1 MRILAV
7 IPARAGSKGIP
18 NKNLRM
24 VAGHPLIYYSLMNAV
39 NSKYITDVVVT
50 SDSYDIQTL
59 TRQLGINVIER
70 EESLCADE
78 TTLDDVVIDAVRRIQ
93 GDFDYIVTLQPTS
106 PTLKKETLDNAIK
119 YEIENGF
126 DSLISV
132 INKPHL
138 AWKKGK
144 VDRVEPAYERRV
156 NRQYLPPYYAE
167 TGAFVISSRNLLDR
181 GVRIDGNIGVYEIP
195 EDESIDIDTFTDLIA
210 ASEILSRK
218 KIAIYVNGNN
228 KRGIGHIY
236 RALEIADELYVK
248 PDIFFD
254 KNQTDIS
261 SFGNTKHQV
270 IAINGITE
278 LFSICAERD
287 YDIFINDILSTSIDY
302 MIGLRISLP
311 NAKIINI
318 EDDGEG
324 AYKADAVINALFRQS
339 NIVNAYDGEKYYI
352 CRKLFLFYDPIEIRD
367 TVKTMF
373 VCFGGA
379 DPQNYT
385 DRIIRMI
392 IKPEYKE
399 YRFIIAIGKAK
410 ENIDELLAYNSYG
423 NIEVYYDVP
432 NMPELMSQADFA
444 VASRGRT
451 CYELAMLGIPT
462 ISISENERELKHEFV
477 TAENGFTAIG
487 VDPEDDVVEEHIKM
501 YFSMSKQVR
510 KHYQD
515 ILLSHDLRSGRKNFQ
530 MIINSL

>member
-1 MRILAV
+1 M
-7 IPARAGSKGIP
+7 
-18 NKNLRM
+18 
-24 VAGHPLIYYSLMNAV
+24 
-39 NSKYITDVVVT
+39 
-50 SDSYDIQTL
+50 
-59 TRQLGINVIER
+59 
-70 EESLCADE
+70 
-78 TTLDDVVIDAVRRIQ
+78 
-93 GDFDYIVTLQPTS
+93 
-106 PTLKKETLDNAIK
+106 
-119 YEIENGF
+119 
-126 DSLISV
+126 
-132 INKPHL
+132 
-138 AWKKGK
+138 
-144 VDRVEPAYERRV
+144 
-156 NRQYLPPYYAE
+156 
-167 TGAFVISSRNLLDR
+167 
-181 GVRIDGNIGVYEIP
+181 
-195 EDESIDIDTFTDLIA
+195 IA
-210 ASEILSRK
+210 ATEILRRK

-248 PDIFFD
+248 PDIYFD
-254 KNQTDIS
+254 KNQTDVS
-261 SFGNTKHQV
+261 AFGNTKHQV

-278 LFSICAERD
+278 LFAICAKKE

-311 NAKIINI
+311 YAKIINI

-324 AYKADAVINALFRQS
+324 AYKADAVINALYRQS

-367 TVKTMF
+367 NAETMF

-385 DRIIRMI
+385 DRILRMV
-392 IKPEYKE
+392 IKPEYKDF
-399 YRFIIAIGKAK
+399 RFIIAIGKAK
-410 ENIDELLAYNSYG
+410 ENIDELLSYNTYD

-432 NMPELMSQADFA
+432 NMPELMSRADFA

-477 TAENGFTAIG
+477 TAENGFTSIG
-487 VDPEDDVVEEHIKM
+487 IDPEDDIIEEHIKM
-501 YFSMSKQVR
+501 YFAMSKQVR